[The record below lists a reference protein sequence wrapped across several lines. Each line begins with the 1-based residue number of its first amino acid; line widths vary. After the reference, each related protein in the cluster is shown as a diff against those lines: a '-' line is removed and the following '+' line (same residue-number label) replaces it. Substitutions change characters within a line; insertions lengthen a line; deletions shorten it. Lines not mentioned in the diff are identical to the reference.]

1 MKLLEYKG
9 KELLESYGIPI
20 KDGVVVDSVD
30 EVEAAVKK
38 IPPPYV
44 LKAQVAAGG
53 RGKVGG
59 IRFAEDRSGAKKLAG
74 NILGMTIKDN
84 IVKKLLISEK
94 VVVKDEWYLTLQ
106 RDIYN

>member
-38 IPPPYV
+38 IPPPT
-44 LKAQVAAGG
+44 
-53 RGKVGG
+53 
-59 IRFAEDRSGAKKLAG
+59 S
-74 NILGMTIKDN
+74 
-84 IVKKLLISEK
+84 
-94 VVVKDEWYLTLQ
+94 
-106 RDIYN
+106 